1 MRGVAARYPAYD
13 DAAGAVVDLEAR
25 INACRANRQHA
36 RPFAR
41 DVRRQRRCE
50 ARQGLR
56 YDEYV
61 REAPG

>member
-13 DAAGAVVDLEAR
+13 DAAGAVVDLEVR

-41 DVRRQRRCE
+41 DVRR
-50 ARQGLR
+50 
-56 YDEYV
+56 
-61 REAPG
+61 